1 MHKIQ
6 YTNHSSQ
13 QQTLKLYTGHIIGE
27 YQAGFKAGKSTMDQ
41 IFAVKSVLEKAWEC
55 NVDTRHISID
65 FQSDYDN
72 KQRDKLYEI
81 MNFFW
86 KFQIN

>member
-1 MHKIQ
+1 
-6 YTNHSSQ
+6 
-13 QQTLKLYTGHIIGE
+13 
-27 YQAGFKAGKSTMDQ
+27 MDQ

-81 MNFFW
+81 MNFFLEIPN
-86 KFQIN
+86 KLIGLIEATNDSVYNVKI